1 MKRKKNFELTQ
12 WHLQKL
18 SFEETW
24 FALLLLLL
32 MMTFGEVFAVPLPFN
47 IHFLKK
53 TPFPLLRDGYRVFGE
68 LNTSST
74 LPK

>member
-32 MMTFGEVFAVPLPFN
+32 MMTFWEVFAVPLPFK
-47 IHFLKK
+47 IHFIM
-53 TPFPLLRDGYRVFGE
+53 PFPLLRDGYRVFGE

-74 LPK
+74 LRK